1 MFFSLFSDGIIRVF
15 TESLERTASAEEIQ
29 AFENELAQASIDPK
43 TGDLGD
49 INADDL
55 PGREH
60 LKDPGKL
67 LYFCR
72 IRGASKSWFEL
83 LKLLMVS
90 KLKALIPFDREGN
103 GLILLWY
110 PFTDSSGNGTQGFL
124 CFGDFFILLG
134 DNLEKGGID
143 AIVCLRC
150 FLSVLPAVPRVCET
164 GNL

>member
-1 MFFSLFSDGIIRVF
+1 MF

-29 AFENELAQASIDPK
+29 AFENELAQTSIDPK

-67 LYFCR
+67 LYFCY
-72 IRGASKSWFEL
+72 IRGASKSWFEV

-90 KLKALIPFDREGN
+90 KFTEGN
-103 GLILLWY
+103 GLILLY
-110 PFTDSSGNGTQGFL
+110 YSFTDFFGNRTQGFL
-124 CFGDFFILLG
+124 VLGFFLILL
-134 DNLEKGGID
+134 
-143 AIVCLRC
+143 
-150 FLSVLPAVPRVCET
+150 
-164 GNL
+164 

>member
-1 MFFSLFSDGIIRVF
+1 MVSCNIEVTIRIYAVIVILKYYFCLNVFYLLSDGIIRVF

-60 LKDPGKL
+60 LKDPGKF
-67 LYFCR
+67 LYFCHVR
-72 IRGASKSWFEL
+72 DASKSWLEV

-90 KLKALIPFDREGN
+90 KLTALIPFNKVTEGN
-103 GLILLWY
+103 SLILLY
-110 PFTDSSGNGTQGFL
+110 YSFTDSFGNRTQGFL
-124 CFGDFFILLG
+124 VLFFFFILL
-134 DNLEKGGID
+134 
-143 AIVCLRC
+143 
-150 FLSVLPAVPRVCET
+150 
-164 GNL
+164 

>member
-1 MFFSLFSDGIIRVF
+1 MF

-67 LYFCR
+67 LYFCHV
-72 IRGASKSWFEL
+72 RGASKSWFEA
-83 LKLLMVS
+83 LKLLIVS
-90 KLKALIPFDREGN
+90 KLKALMSFNRVTEGN
-103 GLILLWY
+103 SLILLYY
-110 PFTDSSGNGTQGFL
+110 PFTD
-124 CFGDFFILLG
+124 CFGSRTLGFWFWGFFNSLT
-134 DNLEKGGID
+134 
-143 AIVCLRC
+143 R
-150 FLSVLPAVPRVCET
+150 
-164 GNL
+164 